1 MRSSDVP
8 VRETAPA
15 GAVPEL
21 ATVVAPRRV
30 ARRRRAPSAG
40 EVLILATALLVAV
53 VMIYP
58 TAWVFFASFKTQETL
73 FSGEFAHYTLRNYA
87 RLLSSGFTVHIV
99 NSLAICLTA
108 VLVSTFVSVIAAYVF
123 SRTRFRWKP
132 VIFGAVMLGQTFP
145 WIVLVTPVF
154 ILFARLGLLNSYLGI
169 VFCYI
174 AITIP
179 FSVYLLVGYLE
190 SVPRSLDETAIIDGC
205 PRFQVIWRIVFP
217 IMLPGVVATATYS
230 FLLCWSEYLFALAFL
245 TQTEMKT
252 MPLALYAFFG
262 EHTTEWGQV
271 MAASAL
277 ITLPTLLLFLPLQT
291 KLTAGLAAG
300 SVKQ

>member
-1 MRSSDVP
+1 MDVP
-8 VRETAPA
+8 EARVVTQP
-15 GAVPEL
+15 GLVL
-21 ATVVAPRRV
+21 ARRPRRRV
-30 ARRRRAPSAG
+30 TPG
-40 EVLILATALLVAV
+40 EALILLTALGVAIVLV
-53 VMIYP
+53 YP

-73 FSGEFAHYTLRNYA
+73 FSGEFADYTLKNYQ
-87 RLLSSGFTVHIV
+87 RLLASGFGVHLV
-99 NSLAICLTA
+99 NSLVICLAA
-108 VLVSTFVSVIAAYVF
+108 VLLSTFVSTIAAYVF
-123 SRTRFRWKP
+123 SRKRFRWKRL
-132 VIFGAVMLGQTFP
+132 VFGSVMLGQTFP

-154 ILFARLGLLNSYLGI
+154 ILFARLGLLNTYTGI
-169 VFCYI
+169 VFCYV
-174 AITIP
+174 AVTIP

-205 PRFQVIWRIVFP
+205 PQFQVIWRIVFP
-217 IMLPGVVATATYS
+217 IMLPGVVATATYA

-245 TQTEMKT
+245 TKTEMKT

-271 MAASAL
+271 MAAAAL

-291 KLTAGLAAG
+291 RLTAGLAAG

>member
-1 MRSSDVP
+1 M
-8 VRETAPA
+8 
-15 GAVPEL
+15 
-21 ATVVAPRRV
+21 
-30 ARRRRAPSAG
+30 
-40 EVLILATALLVAV
+40 
-53 VMIYP
+53 
-58 TAWVFFASFKTQETL
+58 
-73 FSGEFAHYTLRNYA
+73 
-87 RLLSSGFTVHIV
+87 
-99 NSLAICLTA
+99 
-108 VLVSTFVSVIAAYVF
+108 IAAYVF
-123 SRTRFRWKP
+123 SRTRFRWKRT
-132 VIFGAVMLGQTFP
+132 IFGAVMLGQTFP

-154 ILFARLGLLNSYLGI
+154 ILFARLGLLNSYAGM
-169 VFCYI
+169 VFCYV

-179 FSVYLLVGYLE
+179 FSIYLLVGYLE

-245 TQTEMKT
+245 TRTEMKT

-277 ITLPTLLLFLPLQT
+277 ITLPDAPPLPAAPDEAHGRPGRRFRQAVARVVRVRSTGRRAGPPAPAEEAPGRPVPLARIFPRSGPPSPYTLRGKFSSGL
-291 KLTAGLAAG
+291 GLAWAARSHATCLSLRPAPTRG
-300 SVKQ
+300 RRTSAIHTKGDLL